1 MQGQHLHLL
10 EDGATRIA
18 ELEGTPATGIR
29 QDNPVDRDVLH
40 GSRDV
45 DDVLQRLGL
54 DLSTHRCTPTNDP
67 STWSD
72 LGSVQWID
80 LHHAVDVVAA
90 VVAEAKDLAATQT
103 VSSNKD
109 IWNRNKILKL
119 FPSM

>member
-67 STWSD
+67 STWS
-72 LGSVQWID
+72 SVQWID

-90 VVAEAKDLAATQT
+90 VVAGAKDCAATQT
-103 VSSNKD
+103 VSSKQRNLEQK
-109 IWNRNKILKL
+109 INKINYSL
-119 FPSM
+119 SM

>member
-54 DLSTHRCTPTNDP
+54 DLSTHRCIPTKDP
-67 STWSD
+67 SIWSNYWSD
-72 LGSVQWID
+72 LGSVQWIH

-90 VVAEAKDLAATQT
+90 VVAGAKDLAATQT
-103 VSSNKD
+103 VSSKQ
-109 IWNRNKILKL
+109 RNLEQKIN
-119 FPSM
+119 